1 MIQFTEDEYHLIYR
15 ALISHATTAA
25 PETAA
30 AASSLANR
38 MLDNVGTQPAPTPR
52 TEDYTAEELFPNAES
67 DDYFQCC
74 QECGSNVLSNA
85 RWQAKHVSWHNKL
98 LP

>member
-1 MIQFTEDEYHLIYR
+1 MNDYKPTLSDAWNAGFTEACIQWGKQMRDPEHPITR
-15 ALISHATTAA
+15 IEPEWVQQA
-25 PETAA
+25 PP
-30 AASSLANR
+30 
-38 MLDNVGTQPAPTPR
+38 PAPR